1 MRRAK
6 IIATLGPATDSK
18 DTVIALL
25 KSGLNVARLN
35 MSHGVQSDHQRR
47 LNLIREVSSELD
59 IPVAVLA
66 DLQGPKIRVG
76 KFKNGSE
83 VLINGAEFS
92 ITTEDIAGTIEV
104 VSTTYKGLIDDVAV
118 NDELLIDDGKIKLS
132 VKSKTAKQLNCIVV
146 EGGQISDN
154 KGLNLPGVMVSVPA
168 LSEKDE
174 KDLIWALE
182 NEIDWVALSFVRN
195 AKDIEPVQAIMK
207 KMNKS
212 APIIA
217 KIEKPQAVENIDEII
232 EKFDGIMIARG
243 DLGVE
248 LPLEMVPLVQK
259 DAITRARNAGK
270 PVIVATQM
278 LESMITAS
286 RPTRAEAS
294 DVANA
299 ILDGADAL
307 MLSGETSVGDN
318 PVTVVSTMA
327 RVIEHVETQALDKLV
342 KLKPQTRISVARAM
356 TSAAITVGEF
366 IEAKYLIAFSETG
379 RSARLMAM
387 HRSQIPIL
395 AYTPLPRVFRQL
407 SLIWGVTAYLVGL
420 VEHTDEMVD
429 KVDKDLLEHALAE
442 TGELVVV
449 VAGVPPGVPGTTNGM
464 RVHKVGF
471 GSKEQ

>member
-6 IIATLGPATDSK
+6 IVGTLGPATDNRETIVS
-18 DTVIALL
+18 LL
-25 KSGLNVARLN
+25 KSGMNVARLN
-35 MSHGVQSDHQRR
+35 MSHGVSADHQKR
-47 LNLIREVSSELD
+47 LNLIREVSEELN

-76 KFKNGSE
+76 KFNNGSE
-83 VLINGAEFS
+83 LLVEGASFS
-92 ITTEDIAGTIEV
+92 VTTDPIMGTSEI
-104 VSTTYKGLIDDVAV
+104 VSTSYLGLIDDVSV
-118 NDELLIDDGKIKLS
+118 GDDLLIDDGKIKLT
-132 VKSKTAKQLNCIVV
+132 VQKKSDNTLQCVV
-146 EGGQISDN
+146 IEGGRISDN

-174 KDLIWALE
+174 NDLRWALE
-182 NEIDWVALSFVRN
+182 NEIDWIALSFVRN
-195 AKDIEPVQAIMK
+195 AKDIEPVHNIMNQ
-207 KMNKS
+207 MNKH
-212 APIIA
+212 APVIA
-217 KIEKPQAVENIDEII
+217 KIEKPQAVENLDEII

-259 DAITRARNAGK
+259 DAITRARYAGK

-278 LESMITAS
+278 LESMISAS

-318 PVTVVSTMA
+318 PVLVVSTMA
-327 RVIEHVETQALDKLV
+327 KVIEHVELEALDKLV

-356 TSAAITVGEF
+356 TSSAITVGEF

-395 AYTPLPRVFRQL
+395 AYTPLPRVMRQL

-420 VEHTDEMVD
+420 VQHTDEMVD
-429 KVDKDLLEHALAE
+429 KVDKDLLEHSLAK

>member
-6 IIATLGPATDSK
+6 IVATLGPATDDPK
-18 DTVIALL
+18 VLEGLL
-25 KSGLNVARLN
+25 KSGLNVARFN
-35 MSHGVQSDHQRR
+35 MSHGSHAEHKKR
-47 LNLIREVSSELD
+47 LESLRAASEKLN
-59 IPVAVLA
+59 IAVAVLA
-66 DLQGPKIRVG
+66 DLQGPKIRIG
-76 KFKNGSE
+76 RFANGSE
-83 VLINGAEFS
+83 FLKEGDSFS
-92 ITTEDIAGTIEV
+92 ITTEEVPGSSTI
-104 VSTTYKGLIDDVAV
+104 VSTTYLGLIDDVSV
-118 NDELLIDDGKIKLS
+118 GDEILIDDGKIKLQ
-132 VKSKTAKQLNCIVV
+132 VKEKSATTISCTVL

-154 KGLNLPGVMVSVPA
+154 KGLNLPGVLVSVPA

-174 KDLIWALE
+174 VDLVWALE
-182 NEIDWVALSFVRN
+182 NDADWIALSFVRK
-195 AKDIEPVQAIMK
+195 AQDIEPVHEIMK
-207 KMNKS
+207 KLNKW

-217 KIEKPQAVENIDEII
+217 KIEKPQAVENLDEII
-232 EKFDGIMIARG
+232 EKFDAIMIARG

-278 LESMITAS
+278 LESMINAS

-318 PVTVVSTMA
+318 PVLVVSTMA
-327 RVIEHVETQALDKLV
+327 KVIEHVEQEALDKLV
-342 KLKPQTRISVARAM
+342 KLEPQTRISVARAL
-356 TSAAITVGEF
+356 TASAITVGEF

-379 RSARLMAM
+379 RSARLMAR

-395 AYTPLPRVFRQL
+395 TYTPLPKVLRQL
-407 SLIWGVTAYLVGL
+407 SLIWGVTAYLVGI
-420 VEHTDEMVD
+420 VHHTDEMVD
-429 KVDKDLLEHALAE
+429 QVDRDLLEHSLAKE
-442 TGELVVV
+442 GDLVVI
-449 VAGVPPGVPGTTNGM
+449 VAGVPPGIPGTTNGM

-471 GSKEQ
+471 GSKES